1 MVRLKPVYSYGDT
14 LVAGSLFDGGVLTQ
28 WRRVP
33 PSEQPQYH
41 AKCTLKLRAFP
52 YRFTDQ
58 LIAKI
63 AYARSAT
70 GDLLLKVCIYS
81 DLHCEMDARP
91 SLLPQRTS
99 DDVDL
104 VILGG
109 DIHTKGRGVKWAQAA
124 FDTPVAYVCGDH
136 EFYLGHIDKT
146 LRSMKEQAEGS
157 QVHVLENEVL
167 IVGDVR
173 ILGATAWT
181 DFSAHGNVY
190 QSSQEAKRCMN
201 DFRKIRTG
209 EGYRALAVSD
219 VISRN
224 HETYQ
229 WLARELAQEFE
240 GKTIVVTHHCPL
252 AQFSGPEQGSALM
265 PAYSNQWPELVSQAD
280 VWAFGHTHS
289 KVDEIF
295 EGCRIISNP
304 RGYPSEE
311 CGFDAAFVIE
321 V

>member
-1 MVRLKPVYSYGDT
+1 MRVR
-14 LVAGSLFDGGVLTQ
+14 
-28 WRRVP
+28 
-33 PSEQPQYH
+33 
-41 AKCTLKLRAFP
+41 
-52 YRFTDQ
+52 
-58 LIAKI
+58 
-63 AYARSAT
+63 
-70 GDLLLKVCIYS
+70 IYS

-91 SLLPQRTS
+91 GLLPLPTS

-109 DIHTKGRGVKWAQAA
+109 DIHTRGRGVKWAQAA
-124 FDTPVAYVCGDH
+124 FDAPVAYICGNH
-136 EFYLGHIDKT
+136 EFYSGHIDKT

-157 QVHVLENEVL
+157 QVHVLENDVL
-167 IVGDVR
+167 IVGHVR

-181 DFSAHGNVY
+181 DFAAHGNVY

-201 DFRKIRTG
+201 DFRKIRAG

-252 AQFSGPEQGSALM
+252 AEFSGPEQGSALM

-295 EGCRIISNP
+295 KGCRIISNP

-311 CGFDAAFVIE
+311 CGFDAGFVIE